1 MNDNINILYSSLQK
15 EGFEDIGTEEQF
27 RNYVK
32 KPENVGI
39 LYNALAKEGYEDI
52 GSADEFSKWLTSV
65 PEVPGKDKTDEQ
77 GKQIDY
83 VNQSSQNLP
92 PIALREEAVSPLKD
106 QSEYVNPWT
115 NSPDYNFESLRKKG
129 KIETVKRD
137 DEGWLREA
145 VAEKRSSVLPELG
158 QVIED
163 VEESKRKYRQEHP
176 LLSALSGFRGSM
188 APSIEGIHINDPKFR
203 NLSAASQ
210 LLSESEKLLTRHK
223 GGSAIEKAKSVIEG
237 AKDSASD
244 LDTYSMGLTEML
256 DNSSVLSAITKFEKG
271 EELSPDEQHLLDAVA
286 INMSA
291 QAVAGDPGLGHMAGS
306 AFVESIP
313 FMVEMMMN
321 PISGAGEGLG
331 KAMTKYA
338 LKRFGKK
345 AGSKIAEKAATIAGR
360 VAGDAMAS
368 TGMSA
373 TSGIVGIAAD
383 ATARM
388 TGTPLYTDDFGEVS
402 FGEVARDIT
411 GKIVLDDNGK
421 PVPVG
426 SVGKDNTGKALYKAF
441 TSRTIENF
449 SEMFGEYFGMAGKT
463 LMNTKLGKKVSSS
476 ALMRAMDEFTTAD
489 WTKQFNQILKDG
501 KYNGFISETAEEY
514 VGGLLDAAFV
524 GDQSFSDLASTDNLV
539 QTVAAVG
546 LMSGIFGSVNL
557 AGIRLIRYKARKDLE
572 KSEKKA
578 YDLLG
583 EDFDALRDNLSSL
596 NLDAQEDAIKS
607 VLASPDLDR
616 SQKEAV
622 IDYFHKQSYYN
633 GLKFGENK
641 RIEEAVQA
649 ETEAVHAESNPST
662 GMYVAASRIDPLS
675 GERIP
680 GTIVQE
686 SMGKDRVDWRG
697 ADGKVEMILKTEID
711 PSTVRSEP
719 VQDVMDASIEAV
731 RESEQAKIDHDTKYS
746 PDIPEPQLE
755 STFTINGK
763 KYMFTQPTPE
773 GWFLSQE
780 VKEDG
785 SLGAV
790 TDEFDETAYFD
801 AKQAEIDAM
810 EALREQEASVLES
823 QGQNEQ
829 AEIDSTADG
838 DEYSRF
844 VDTGEVSDER
854 INDIANKIIR
864 GESLSPEEESMRAGA
879 AQRIED
885 KLKEASNTTNTSQVE
900 AENAIVSAGEESN
913 VSQNTTALE
922 KSPMDVPEQNMPTT
936 IPVDKDGN
944 LLYHLAP
951 VDVTLADILDG
962 TLDSNEIDAFVDEN
976 KKAAGALLKRVN
988 EKPPKMSTNKAKYLA
1003 QKKAWSDRVAEAEQ
1017 QVTYW
1022 NEVESVL
1029 KESRM
1034 KPGDKASDEIKSM
1047 GEPLTGEELAAM
1059 MLADG
1064 SIKLTKE
1071 SYKRETGAGE
1081 EEAKKMFGLFA
1092 SGKNGGVN
1100 IERAGE
1106 LVMLADLENGTH
1118 HFDQEDPNAGRNAI
1132 IEVLS
1137 SARTRGDLI
1146 DYVKNNR
1153 AAMAERERQA
1163 EYNAYAEWC
1172 EEMFHMSPEDY
1183 EAYEEHVM
1191 KDIVTRNLDEAS
1203 YNELMSIFAT
1213 QQNTNENEKQQNV
1226 EQSGTGG
1233 IREGGREILPGEES
1247 ISAERVR
1254 GTEEGSSAADGD
1266 LNSEDGTAYEGKSGE
1281 EGALSG
1287 VQESVVD
1294 EVKPIGVGSFGPI
1307 YDQFRGKVKE
1317 AFDFLLNRKE
1327 GDLLGVFH
1335 RDDVGDIDLVWGD
1348 AQKNQGIA
1356 HILDKHVE
1364 RQNDFQSVEE
1374 AINVI
1379 EDVIMN
1385 GAIQKEGKN
1394 RIELVGG
1401 NYKVVIRKDFDGISK
1416 NWIVTAFDYERGITE
1431 KTSSTITRS
1440 TPDSNE
1446 GGRAVASDEVSGIK
1460 DSYISSENQTEEEKA
1475 FVSPERKEGEN
1486 LLDYAERIV
1495 EAKKLYNEERKV
1507 DISPTEAQKEAG
1519 NYKKGHIKI
1528 NGFDVTIEQPAGSV
1542 RSGKDTNGKEW
1553 SVTMNNTYGYIRG
1566 TEGVDGDHIDVFLGS
1581 DMNSDMVY
1589 VVDQVNADRSFD
1601 EHKVMMGFPSLD
1613 DARSAYL
1620 SNYEE
1625 GWQGLGNIT
1634 GVTLDEFKEWIT
1646 SSTRKTKPFVEY
1658 KSITTS
1664 VVKKGY
1670 TIEKRHH
1677 EKKNKD
1683 IYAVNFDKRYS
1694 RDEFLK
1700 IKAEAKAHGGYYS
1713 SFGKKG
1719 YIFDKFENAERFA
1732 ESVSGM
1738 KQAEKTVTFEA
1749 PIIEKGENILEYASR
1764 VAEKK
1769 TSFDNKDYKVGDKVL
1784 YKGDPATIT
1793 DFENDG
1799 RPILDTGSAPVLY
1812 EYEIANWNDIQN
1824 LSEKN
1829 ISLKAWSGMSAEERI
1844 AEAEKIPLSEDE
1856 ITNAPTDEVNKAN
1869 AIDYLRG
1876 NHGFIQSISYL
1887 KVYEDVRNSNRNTA
1901 TDSSSTNT
1909 SQLDEAGNRNGDGL
1923 GTGREGRK
1931 SPEPVDRR
1939 NGSEDVSWQRIDGP
1953 DRERS
1958 LFDNIGEGGDSNLPS
1973 SEQPVDAVSSG
1984 STESGRGSD
1993 AGSTG
1998 SDGGQRRRKTG
2009 PNHAT
2014 ADGRRGTDARRSP
2027 DAKTSTEKTE
2037 VDAEID
2043 AALREFNDILSEFK
2057 QAGKE
2062 TLNLSFAGM
2071 NSRQME
2077 ILPRLISAGAKVGHA
2092 YIKKGIYS
2100 FGEWMKQMREAF
2112 GDNLHAAG
2120 LSNVEVDAFIT
2131 EMWKSKLPMNGEIHT
2146 LEEWASILG
2155 KANLRKKISN
2165 TLDEKRRAQ
2174 HAAENVKVKVCDRE
2188 NIAETLPFLLPQQ
2201 QDDVLKAETQFFDE
2215 SHNDREHAF
2224 GKGYMFTNG
2233 TGTGKTYTG
2242 LGIVKR
2248 FIKQGKGRI
2257 LILTPSQTKVS
2268 DWIKDAA
2275 NLDIEL
2281 NDLDAVAKAKKD
2293 GTTATTEKGEG
2304 AVITTYANFRQNQA
2318 LLEDDFD
2325 LIVYDES
2332 HRLLENKGGIG
2343 AIGAKQHYKISNR
2356 NENYAF
2362 LRLQD
2367 INPDWK
2373 TLKAKEEEFNDKRTA
2388 IIARLQK
2395 ETSVTSELA
2404 FEQRGELP
2412 PVFNGSWNESA
2423 ERMFPEIANLRKKI
2437 IELYA
2442 KYNKEV
2448 KPELERQAKEKVKR
2462 TKTVF
2467 LSATPFNTRENLDY
2481 VEGYIYTYPESE
2493 KQDGY
2498 SVQSPRSQFY
2508 LEHFGAGYK
2517 WRYHRLENSTSN
2529 PEAVSKQEIKFSD
2542 YLQHTL
2548 RTMSGRIIDSSYDYS
2563 RDFPTVTMEKAE
2575 EFNNAMEELAHE
2587 SATGHAFYT
2596 VMGDYNYTSALFE
2609 SMKVAQIIPRLKEHL
2624 ARGRKVVIF
2633 HRRMESKN
2641 PIIPPFSAIF
2651 TQAEKDLNDIY
2662 DASERDK
2669 KRHKIS
2675 ALRKKYAGMLEWE
2688 QDLDLRMPREQLA
2701 DVFGKNNVLFFS
2713 GKESKKIK
2721 EKAVDDF
2728 NNDDSG
2734 KNIIVIQEASGKEG
2748 ISLHDVTGKHQRV
2761 LITLALPQSPITA
2774 LQIEGRIYRIGNK
2787 SNAIFEYPL
2796 LGLNT
2801 ELMLFGQ
2808 KFNQQVSTTENL
2820 ALGSQARNLRE
2831 SFSRGVEE
2839 HSGNVDID
2847 NQGVGGKIFDAPNPV
2862 EENSFDNAVLDYYT
2876 NQKLTGKR
2884 DNREGID
2891 FYPTPEPLGFML
2903 NQWGCISEGESVL
2916 EPSAGHG
2923 AIARYVPRENPLT
2936 AVEPS
2941 QRLFSK
2947 LQIKAGGNGRKFE
2960 NTIFENYNVV
2970 NKHDVVLMNPPF
2982 GTGGKLAVDHVAKA
2996 FEHLEE
3002 GGRIVAIIP
3011 RGSTDKKFNKW
3022 YDEQKNAVLTAEI
3035 GLPNITFE
3043 RAGTNVS
3050 CRIVVIDKVTNENL
3064 RSQAASNAVNVD
3076 LSTIKY
3082 DKIEDF
3088 FEDVR
3093 DISVPERTIDQKAKL
3108 RKKAAPVAREL
3119 RTVKGVRDVS
3129 LTDEKIYVSGRGVW
3143 ASIEWGDK
3151 KGDALTSYLSEEYKR
3166 FLNNYDYAVK
3176 EENESREVVYGEMKA
3191 LACKL
3196 AGMTEDEMQRYIS
3209 RKNDDI
3215 RYRFNGEKEAVNLD
3229 KEVNQKFNDEL
3240 QRYQNGEMGNNEMFH
3255 LGNPEGAM
3263 KLFLPNLPIVMRQR
3277 IITKGSVKK
3286 HNVAPESLLNMP
3298 KSLSEPIFIFKREDN
3313 ALGVLTEMKDRDGKN
3328 VCVAIALN
3336 KMIQDGKETLEVNDI
3351 RSIHGRSEADVI
3363 FPIVQ
3368 NGTLRWVDK
3377 QKGLDWLSSASRY
3390 VQQEI
3395 GDQDLSSAT
3404 KIIKSFVNPTVE
3416 EGKIIAEID
3425 DLSNKL
3431 HTPVTIITDVNEIV
3445 DDSEK
3450 TQFRKRGSKGWYD
3463 PKTQEIVVVLPNN
3476 TSVADAQRTFLH
3488 EVVAHNGLRKLF
3500 GNDFDT
3506 FLSSVYANANEE
3518 IRREILRRTEG
3529 NPLRLHEATEEY
3541 LADLA
3546 EQGFN
3551 SMEERSLWNRI
3562 KDSFIAML
3570 RKVGVDLGFKLSDND
3585 LRYILW
3591 RSYRNLEEGNLLS
3604 KAEDIS
3610 MKNKL
3615 GIGDYEVRFRAGENE
3630 DGIAKEYEEALR
3642 KRNKLRINTYK
3653 VREAFQD
3660 SMLSVK
3666 IFQDILEKHSGK
3678 KIRSFENV
3686 YKHENQLSS
3695 YNMANWRDFEKKYY
3709 EPLTKALD
3717 KLIDDKDTTYD
3728 DLLDYI
3734 YAKSGLKRN
3743 EQYPVLKANRD
3754 LDEFK
3759 KEVEDKLRKG
3769 ELTEKQYNKLIENAE
3784 KKRDQY
3790 IEEAA
3795 GKDFSGLT
3803 GLMEEYN
3810 IRKEGDHTDFKL
3822 LAEQIVSNFEERH
3835 NTEALWRAIKDYND
3849 AILKKEHDTGLISTE
3864 RFNSLKEHGYDY
3876 YLPLRG
3882 WEEEVASDF
3891 YEYMKQISPIQN
3903 IDKEMGGRTSKAF
3916 DPLATMRSM
3925 AQTAIV
3931 LGNRNRM
3938 KQKLYNLVINRPS
3951 SLASVRD
3958 VWYVKN
3964 AKGEWEA
3971 SFPDFSE
3978 VDSSVDMNK
3987 AIVDHESEMQ
3997 ALEKEGNAVRKSE
4010 KVNIGL
4016 RASKSQLNE
4025 HVVRVK
4031 INGRE
4036 YAIYVNADPRAAQA
4050 LNGLLSNEKNKVLGL
4065 LPGYNKMKRLYGA
4078 GLTSYN
4084 PDFIVAN
4091 TVRDTHQATLL
4102 TFMKSG
4108 FHGVTTAI
4116 GNSPVVIKAV
4126 YRGIKG
4132 EFDPHNKYDVWFKE
4146 FLENGGETGYSQ
4158 MLSLK
4163 DFRKDIRKRYSS
4175 SKIRR
4180 VGNKLIAPVSY
4191 FGKWVEN
4198 ANRMAEDVTRFNAY
4212 ALARKSG
4219 KSIVDS
4225 VDDAK
4230 NISVNFNRRGAGYA
4244 TSGFWGTLAG
4254 ALNEFKLF
4262 FNPIIQG
4269 IDILLQ
4275 PSKEH
4280 TARFITTLLSQFS
4293 LGLLVA
4299 FLNDLIDGDDD
4310 YWNQSDY
4317 NRMNNLM
4324 LKLPGTDN
4332 FVKIPLA
4339 PFFRELYGLGDVVY
4353 RMLTGR
4359 MSTNDAA
4366 WDTVSQ
4372 VFRMFSLDG
4381 IADPKMLLTP
4391 DLFSPLI
4398 DIKVNENF
4406 MGMPIAK
4413 QTLFNELDPEYK
4425 RVYKGTNRLLVSAS
4439 RFFNDITGGD
4449 DISKSNLDRE
4459 WLNPAYIEHL
4469 LSNYTGGIGK
4479 TLSNIVGGFVD
4490 LYNKDID
4497 NFTFRKIPVFG
4508 RYISDSDERIERSAV
4523 NRAYRTIE
4531 EDLKKMQHDEKGYA
4545 AAVARGDGMEF
4556 LEKLTGLQNSEE
4568 YKSFAKVEDILH
4580 SVQILEQYRK
4590 ELENED
4596 EVKNID
4602 DKIIELKKMA
4612 IELMEAKKE

>member
-39 LYNALAKEGYEDI
+39 LYEALAKEGYEDI
-52 GSADEFSKWLTSV
+52 GSADEFSKWLT
-65 PEVPGKDKTDEQ
+65 PMPDKDKMMDFVTPKPRAD
-77 GKQIDY
+77 
-83 VNQSSQNLP
+83 
-92 PIALREEAVSPLKD
+92 VSGPVLV
-106 QSEYVNPWT
+106 Q
-115 NSPDYNFESLRKKG
+115 PDYKNPLTNTPEYNLESIRQSG
-129 KIETVKRD
+129 MIEAIRERD
-137 DEGWLREA
+137 DEGRLRDA
-145 VAEKRSSVLPELG
+145 VAKERVSVVPELG
-158 QVIED
+158 QAIED
-163 VEESKRKYRQEHP
+163 VEKSKRKYRQEHP

-188 APSIEGIHINDPKFR
+188 APSVEGIHINDPKFR

-210 LLSESEKLLTRHK
+210 LLNESEKLLDRSS
-223 GGSAIEKAKSVIEG
+223 GGSTIKG
-237 AKDSASD
+237 AKDAASD
-244 LDTYSMGLTEML
+244 LNTYSMGLTEML
-256 DNSSVLSAITKFEKG
+256 DNSSVISAITKFEKG
-271 EELSPDEQHLLDAVA
+271 EELSSDEQQLLDAVA

-291 QAVAGDPGLGHMAGS
+291 QAVAGNPGLGYIAGS

-321 PISGAGEGLG
+321 PISGTGEGLG

-345 AGSKIAEKAATIAGR
+345 AGSKVMEKSATIAGR
-360 VAGDAMAS
+360 VAGDAMAA

-373 TSGIVGIAAD
+373 TSGIVGVAAD

-402 FGEVARDIT
+402 FGDVARGIT
-411 GKIVLDDNGK
+411 GRIVLDDNGK
-421 PVPVG
+421 PIPVG
-426 SVGKDNTGKALYKAF
+426 SVYKDSAGKALYKAF
-441 TSRTIENF
+441 TSRSIENF
-449 SEMFGEYFGMAGKT
+449 SEMFGEYFGVVGKT
-463 LMNTKLGKKVSSS
+463 LMNTKLGKRISSS
-476 ALMRAMDEFTTAD
+476 DLMRAMDEFTTAD

-501 KYNGFISETAEEY
+501 RYNGFIGETAEEY
-514 VGGLLDAAFV
+514 VGGLLDAAFI

-557 AGIRLIRYKARKDLE
+557 AGLRLTRYKARRDLE
-572 KSEKKA
+572 KSEKNA

-583 EDFDALRDNLSSL
+583 EDFDVLRNDLSSL
-596 NLDAQEDAIKS
+596 GPDAQKEAIKS
-607 VLASPDLDR
+607 VLVSSDLDR

-622 IDYFHKQSYYN
+622 IDYFNKQSYYN

-641 RIEEAVQA
+641 RVEETVQTEVDAVN
-649 ETEAVHAESNPST
+649 AESNPGT

-680 GTIVQE
+680 GTIVQG
-686 SMGKDRVDWRG
+686 SMEDDKDRVTWKG

-731 RESEQAKIDHDTKYS
+731 RESEQAKIDHDTRYS

-801 AKQAEIDAM
+801 AKQAEIEAM
-810 EALREQEASVLES
+810 EARREQEASVLAS

-829 AEIDSTADG
+829 VEIDPTTGVD
-838 DEYSRF
+838 DYSRF
-844 VDTGEVSDER
+844 VDTGEVSEER

-864 GESLSPEEESMRAGA
+864 GESLNPEEESMRAGA
-879 AQRIED
+879 AQRVED
-885 KLKEASNTTNTSQVE
+885 KLKEVSNTTNTSHVE
-900 AENAIVSAGEESN
+900 AENAIAFSGEESN
-913 VSQNTTALE
+913 MSQNPTTLE
-922 KSPMDVPEQNMPTT
+922 KSPADVPEQNISTA
-936 IPVDKDGN
+936 IPADKDGN
-944 LLYHLAP
+944 LQYHLAP
-951 VDVTLADILDG
+951 IDVTLADILDG

-976 KKAAGALLKRVN
+976 KKAAGALLKRMN
-988 EKPPKMSTNKAKYLA
+988 EKSPKMSTNKAKYLD
-1003 QKKAWSDRVAEAEQ
+1003 QKKAWSGRVAEAEQ

-1034 KPGDKASDEIKSM
+1034 KPGDKAAEEIKSM

-1059 MLADG
+1059 LLANG

-1071 SYKRETGAGE
+1071 NYKRETGAGE

-1092 SGKNGGVN
+1092 SAKNGGVS

-1137 SARTRGDLI
+1137 SARTRGDVI

-1153 AAMAERERQA
+1153 EAMAERERQA
-1163 EYNAYAEWC
+1163 ESNAYAEWC

-1183 EAYEEHVM
+1183 EAYEEQVM
-1191 KDIVTRNLDEAS
+1191 KDIASRNLDEAT

-1213 QQNTNENEKQQNV
+1213 QQNTNEDEKQQNV

-1254 GTEEGSSAADGD
+1254 GTEEGSSAADGG
-1266 LNSEDGTAYEGKSGE
+1266 LNNEDGTAQEGSSE
-1281 EGALSG
+1281 
-1287 VQESVVD
+1287 D
-1294 EVKPIGVGSFGPI
+1294 IKPIGKGPFGDI
-1307 YDQFRGKVKE
+1307 YNQFKGKAKE
-1317 AFDFLLNRKE
+1317 AIRFLLGKKNGEAIGALYHK
-1327 GDLLGVFH
+1327 
-1335 RDDVGDIDLVWGD
+1335 DVGDIDLVWGKEGTGKSNGFGLSKLVKFHPEVLD
-1348 AQKNQGIA
+1348 DLQDIINDMEVVSRTDNRINLESKSHRAAIRLEWDGKKKNWLLTAFEKEKPTAIDRTTDIGDTE
-1356 HILDKHVE
+1356 L
-1364 RQNDFQSVEE
+1364 QNDTAPLQT
-1374 AINVI
+1374 
-1379 EDVIMN
+1379 
-1385 GAIQKEGKN
+1385 EGLS
-1394 RIELVGG
+1394 ID
-1401 NYKVVIRKDFDGISK
+1401 KD
-1416 NWIVTAFDYERGITE
+1416 N
-1431 KTSSTITRS
+1431 
-1440 TPDSNE
+1440 
-1446 GGRAVASDEVSGIK
+1446 
-1460 DSYISSENQTEEEKA
+1460 ISSIENQTNEAKF
-1475 FVSPERKEGEN
+1475 FVAPAPKENEN
-1486 LLDYAERIV
+1486 PLDYAERIV

-1542 RSGKDTNGKEW
+1542 RSGKDANGKEW
-1553 SVTMNNTYGYIRG
+1553 SITMNNTYGYIRG
-1566 TEGVDGDHIDVFLGS
+1566 TEGVDGDHIDVFLSS
-1581 DMNSDMVY
+1581 DMSSDMVY
-1589 VVDQVNADRSFD
+1589 VVDQVNPDGSFD

-1613 DARSAYL
+1613 DARAAYL

-1634 GVTLDEFKEWIT
+1634 RVTLDEFKKWIT

-1658 KSITTS
+1658 KSVTTS
-1664 VVKKGY
+1664 DSKKGY

-1677 EKKNKD
+1677 EKKNKN

-1700 IKAEAKAHGGYYS
+1700 IKAEAKTHGGYYS

-1719 YIFDKFENAERFA
+1719 YIFDEFENAERFA

-1749 PIIEKGENILEYASR
+1749 PLIEKGENILEYASR

-1812 EYEIANWNDIQN
+1812 EIANWNDIQN
-1824 LSEKN
+1824 LPEKN
-1829 ISLKAWSGMSAEERI
+1829 ISLKAWSGMSAEERM

-1923 GTGREGRK
+1923 GAGREGRK

-1939 NGSEDVSWQRIDGP
+1939 NGSEDVSWQRIDGQ

-1958 LFDNIGEGGDSNLPS
+1958 LFDNIGEGSDSNLPS

-1993 AGSTG
+1993 AGSRG

-2009 PNHAT
+2009 PNHT
-2014 ADGRRGTDARRSP
+2014 TTDGRRDTDARRSP
-2027 DAKTSTEKTE
+2027 DARTFTEKTE

-2043 AALREFNDILSEFK
+2043 AALREFNDILREFK

-2077 ILPRLISAGAKVGHA
+2077 ILPRLISAGAKVGYT

-2120 LSNVEVDAFIT
+2120 LSNTEIDAFIT

-2146 LEEWASILG
+2146 LEEWAGILG

-2165 TLDEKRRAQ
+2165 TLDEKRKAQ
-2174 HAAENVKVKVCDRE
+2174 HAVENVKVKVCDRE

-2332 HRLLENKGGIG
+2332 HRLLENKGGVDTT
-2343 AIGAKQHYKISNR
+2343 GAKQHYKISNR

-2373 TLKAKEEEFNDKRTA
+2373 TLKAKEEEFNDKRNA

-2395 ETSVTSELA
+2395 ETGITSELA

-2423 ERMFPEIANLRKKI
+2423 ERKFPEIANLRKKI

-2442 KYNKEV
+2442 KYNGEV
-2448 KPELERQAKEKVKR
+2448 KPELERQAKEKVKH

-2481 VEGYIYTYPESE
+2481 VEGYIYSYPESE
-2493 KQDGY
+2493 KPDGY

-2508 LEHFGAGYK
+2508 LEHFGSGYK
-2517 WRYHRLENSTSN
+2517 WRYHRLENSSSN

-2563 RDFPTVTMEKAE
+2563 RDFPTVTMDKAE

-2596 VMGDYNYTSALFE
+2596 VMGDYNYTGALFE

-2624 ARGRKVVIF
+2624 VRGRKAVIF
-2633 HRRMESKN
+2633 HRRIESKN
-2641 PIIPPFSAIF
+2641 PIVPPFSAIF
-2651 TQAEKDLNDIY
+2651 AQAEKDLNDIY

-2675 ALRKKYAGMLEWE
+2675 ALRRKYAGMLEWE
-2688 QDLDLRMPREQLA
+2688 KDLDLRMPREQLA

-2713 GKESKKIK
+2713 GKETKKIK
-2721 EKAVDDF
+2721 DKAVDDF

-2862 EENSFDNAVLDYYT
+2862 EENPFDNAVLDYYT

-2903 NQWGCISEGESVL
+2903 NQWGRISEGESVL

-2936 AVEPS
+2936 AIEPS

-2960 NTIFENYNVV
+2960 NTVFENYNVV

-2996 FEHLEE
+2996 FQHLEE

-3119 RTVKGVRDVS
+3119 RTVKGVRNVS

-3143 ASIEWGDK
+3143 ASIEWDDK

-3215 RYRFNGEKEAVNLD
+3215 RYRFIREKGSVNLD
-3229 KEVNQKFNDEL
+3229 KEVNQKFNEEL

-3286 HNVAPESLLNMP
+3286 HNVAPESLLDMP

-3351 RSIHGRSEADVI
+3351 RSIHGRNEADVI

-3404 KIIKSFVNPTVE
+3404 KIMKSFVNPTVE

-3431 HTPVTIITDVNEIV
+3431 HTPVTIITDINKIV
-3445 DDSEK
+3445 DTSEK
-3450 TQFRKRGSKGWYD
+3450 TQFRKRSSKGWYD
-3463 PKTQEIVVVLPNN
+3463 PQTQEIVVVLPNN

-3630 DGIAKEYEEALR
+3630 DGIAKEYEDALR

-3734 YAKSGLKRN
+3734 YSKSGLKRN

-3810 IRKEGDHTDFKL
+3810 IRKKEDYTDFKL

-3835 NTEALWRAIKDYND
+3835 NTGALWRAIKDYND

-3864 RFNSLKEHGYDY
+3864 RFNSIKEHGYDY

-3951 SLASVRD
+3951 NLASVRD

-3964 AKGEWEA
+3964 ANEEWEA

-3978 VDSSVDMNK
+3978 VDSSADMNK
-3987 AIVDHESEMQ
+3987 AIVNHESEMQ
-3997 ALEKEGNAVRKSE
+3997 ALEKEGNAIRKSE

-4036 YAIYVNADPRAAQA
+4036 YAIYVNSDPRAAQA
-4050 LNGLLSNEKNKVLGL
+4050 LNGLLSNEKNKMLGL

-4084 PDFIVAN
+4084 PDFVLAN

-4108 FHGVTTAI
+4108 FHGVAEAVS
-4116 GNSPVVIKAV
+4116 NSPAVIKAV

-4132 EFDPHNKYDVWFKE
+4132 EFDPHNKYDIWFKE

-4158 MLSLK
+4158 VLSLK
-4163 DFRKDIRKRYSS
+4163 GFGKDMRKRYAP
-4175 SKIRR
+4175 SKARR
-4180 VGNKLIAPVSY
+4180 IGRELIAPVSY
-4191 FGKWVEN
+4191 LGKWVED

-4212 ALARKSG
+4212 VLARKSG

-4230 NISVNFNRRGAGYA
+4230 NISVNFNRKGAGYA
-4244 TSGFWGTLAG
+4244 TGGFWGTLAG
-4254 ALNEFKLF
+4254 LLNEFKLF

-4269 IDILLQ
+4269 IDVLLK

-4280 TARFITTLLSQFS
+4280 RARFITTLLSQFS
-4293 LGLLVA
+4293 LGLLIA
-4299 FLNDLIDGDDD
+4299 LLNDLMNGDDD
-4310 YWNQSDY
+4310 YWNQSDF

-4324 LKLPGTDN
+4324 LRIPGTDN

-4339 PFFRELYGLGDVVY
+4339 PFFREIYGLGDIVY
-4353 RMLTGR
+4353 RMLTER
-4359 MSTNDAA
+4359 MSTSDAA

-4372 VFRMFSLDG
+4372 TVRMFSLDG

-4523 NRAYRTIE
+4523 NRAYRKIE